1 MKLKYLD
8 TNQASKEIQESYPGY
23 TEMPAWLSTLNFI
36 KRYTNKMQDLV
47 APTQA
52 LLASN
57 QTPFCN
63 TWGSDC

>member
-47 APTQA
+47 APTQV

-57 QTPFCN
+57 QTPLLQHM
-63 TWGSDC
+63 G

>member
-8 TNQASKEIQESYPGY
+8 TNQASIESQESYLGS
-23 TEMPAWLSTLNFI
+23 TEMPAWSSTFSFT
-36 KRYTNKMQDLV
+36 KRYTNKMQHLG
-47 APTQA
+47 APITV

-57 QTPFCN
+57 QTPLWN

>member
-23 TEMPAWLSTLNFI
+23 TEMPALNFI

-57 QTPFCN
+57 QTPLCN